1 MHIPILSK
9 TMQLAIQ
16 QNKTLFFRRAV
27 IILLKALKM
36 SHKKVNIF
44 PENKASLTVSCLLEI
59 RRKIWLLSYPLGLK
73 KTYQLL
79 IFYLLRTKSLLLTLP
94 KLQPPLNY
102 CNLFRTKWKLRNYTP
117 SVVSALSEKEFEI
130 LLPSTESK
138 KSKMKIQQLS
148 TCRLI
153 FIPMPEHHGAVA
165 IPLLRDASAG
175 AMVQRKRKVNCTT
188 SI

>member
-1 MHIPILSK
+1 MSFCNHWGDGRKMHIPILSK

-102 CNLFRTKWKLRNYTP
+102 CNLFRTK
-117 SVVSALSEKEFEI
+117 
-130 LLPSTESK
+130 
-138 KSKMKIQQLS
+138 
-148 TCRLI
+148 
-153 FIPMPEHHGAVA
+153 
-165 IPLLRDASAG
+165 
-175 AMVQRKRKVNCTT
+175 
-188 SI
+188 